1 MLNLTNFEGK
11 KEEEVLEKATSHFNC
26 QLNELIY
33 KIEFIEGKLFKGSKY
48 SINVIQKKE
57 IKTYIVEYFKELGTL
72 MNLNIESE
80 VLISNENVFN
90 INLISNNN
98 AILIGKDGK
107 TLNSIQNVLRHTIK
121 SITTLS
127 LKINVDIS
135 NYKSNKLKNLEKEI
149 KILAQEVIS
158 SKIDVSLDPMN
169 SFERRYIHTIIDKY
183 DCLQTESVGEEKER
197 HIVIKYVEK

>member
-11 KEEEVLEKATSHFNC
+11 KEEEVLEKALNDLNC
-26 QLNELIY
+26 KIEDIIY
-33 KIEFIEGKLFKGSKY
+33 KIDFIEGKLFKGSKY
-48 SINVIQKKE
+48 SLNVIKKQDV
-57 IKTYIVEYFKELGTL
+57 KDYINNYFKELGLL
-72 MNLNIESE
+72 MNLDIQTEI
-80 VLISNENVFN
+80 LINVENVFN

-121 SITTLS
+121 SIIGLS

-135 NYKSNKLKNLEKEI
+135 NYKTNKLNNLEKEI
-149 KILAQEVIS
+149 KILAQEVID

-169 SFERRYIHTIIDKY
+169 SYERRYIHTIIDKY
-183 DCLQTESVGEEKER
+183 DCLQTVSVGEEKER
-197 HIVIKYVEK
+197 HIVIKYIEK